1 MAIDSK
7 ISFMNMAEKR
17 LSSEITAESM
27 AKVMTVIADVLE
39 GFEMKE
45 TFREA
50 EPNEDLL
57 NCYIEALKVQGRSEK
72 TISRY
77 RYILTRMMKDVGVP
91 TRRIT
96 VYHLR
101 SYLAKQQERGVMDT
115 TAEGMRQI
123 FSAYF
128 NWLQRE
134 NLIEKNPCANL
145 GTIKC
150 ARRKKKTFTDVDME
164 KISMNCTSIRD
175 RALIAFLS
183 STGCRIS
190 EMTALNRDDI
200 TFYDIGGTD
209 CVVHGKGNKDRT
221 VYISDVAG
229 MLLKQYLDSRK
240 DSGEALFV
248 GKGGKRL
255 MQNGVRAMMKKLEQL
270 SGVDHVHPHK
280 FRRTRATELAL
291 RGMPIHQISAVLG
304 HDKLDTT
311 MTYVIQNEED
321 IQFSYRRYA

>member
-1 MAIDSK
+1 MAIDAK
-7 ISFMNMAEKR
+7 VSFMNMTEKR
-17 LSSEITAESM
+17 LGAEITADSM
-27 AKVMTVIADVLE
+27 AVVMTVIADVLE

-101 SYLAKQQERGVMDT
+101 GYLAKQQERGVMDT

-134 NLIEKNPCANL
+134 SLIEKNPCANL

-229 MLLKQYLDSRK
+229 MLLKKYLDSRK
-240 DSGEALFV
+240 DSCEALFV

-255 MQNGVRAMMKKLEQL
+255 LQNGVRAMMKKLAEK
-270 SGVDHVHPHK
+270 SGVEHIHPHK
-280 FRRTRATELAL
+280 FRRTLATDLA
-291 RGMPIHQISAVLG
+291 RHGMPIQEVANLLG
-304 HDKLDTT
+304 HDKIETT
-311 MTYVIQNEED
+311 MTYVIVDKDD
-321 IQFSYRRYA
+321 IRNSIRRYA